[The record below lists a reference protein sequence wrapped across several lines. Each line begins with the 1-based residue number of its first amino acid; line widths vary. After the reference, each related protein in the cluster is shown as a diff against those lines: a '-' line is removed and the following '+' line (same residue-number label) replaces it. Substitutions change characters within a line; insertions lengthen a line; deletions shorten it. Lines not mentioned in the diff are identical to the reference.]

1 MPTIVLSAAAAAA
14 LVLSS
19 ITIFSYQ
26 LAYSQM
32 TTRGSQNFFLCLIF
46 SGHKKMLAV
55 TTAVLNLELLAL
67 YHILDNNT

>member
-32 TTRGSQNFFLCLIF
+32 TTRGSQNLSSLLNFLRPQKDV
-46 SGHKKMLAV
+46 SGHYSSPQFGITSTLS
-55 TTAVLNLELLAL
+55 
-67 YHILDNNT
+67 HSRQ